1 MSKLEFSLNLPAAPE
16 KLFALITD
24 FESYTK
30 FFEGYL
36 NSIKILERNEGEI
49 RTEEVFVFR
58 SLFSHELIQKSVH
71 KIIGNDKVRTEVIFG
86 PFKGS
91 ILEVSFEKSPTGT
104 KVTVSADYKVGLKYK
119 IIAPII
125 KQKYRTI
132 ITGLLYKIN
141 TIAMGS

>member
-1 MSKLEFSLNLPAAPE
+1 M
-16 KLFALITD
+16 
-24 FESYTK
+24 
-30 FFEGYL
+30 
-36 NSIKILERNEGEI
+36 
-49 RTEEVFVFR
+49 FR

-71 KIIGNDKVRTEVIFG
+71 KIIGNYKVRTEVIFG

-104 KVTVSADYKVGLKYK
+104 KVTVNADYKVGLKYK

-125 KQKYRTI
+125 KQKYKTI
-132 ITGLLYKIN
+132 ITGLLYKMN

>member
-1 MSKLEFSLNLPAAPE
+1 LPAPSE

-24 FESYTK
+24 FERYTR

-36 NSIKILERNEGEI
+36 NSIKILKKTEVETH
-49 RTEEVFVFR
+49 TEEVFVFR
-58 SLFSHELIQKSVH
+58 SLFNHELTQRSIH
-71 KIIGNDKVRTEVIFG
+71 KIIGDNKVRTEVIFG

-91 ILEVSFEKSPTGT
+91 ILEVSFEKTPVGT
-104 KVTVSADYKVGLKYK
+104 KVTVNADYKVSLKYK

-141 TIAMGS
+141 TMAMES